1 MPLDWRDFEAN
12 CLQTVNNNTKL
23 GDNNNNGKTTAN
35 TIASSKDNLRNT
47 FLKNAPLCS
56 HVKLLMK
63 SQNLYIGIPGVL
75 VENRL

>member
-1 MPLDWRDFEAN
+1 M
-12 CLQTVNNNTKL
+12 
-23 GDNNNNGKTTAN
+23 TAN

-56 HVKLLMK
+56 HVQLLMK
-63 SQNLYIGIPGVL
+63 SQNLDLYIGIPGVL